1 MQPMRTIILAGAL
14 TLVGSA
20 LAGAQQS
27 TAQTRTAAEVKVNEP
42 AAIKIKAGLEGRAR
56 ISPDS
61 AKAVALARVPGQV
74 AGGELEDKTG
84 RLLYEIKIL
93 PEHKKTYT
101 KVVVDAMTGRVI
113 SAKQYGGVRGAVGYV
128 RESANKE
135 NNEAK
140 AKAEVKKP

>member
-1 MQPMRTIILAGAL
+1 MQMIRTVVLVGAL
-14 TLVGSA
+14 TAVGPA
-20 LAGAQQS
+20 LAGAQQQ
-27 TAQTRTAAEVKVNEP
+27 TAHPRSAAEVKVNEP

-61 AKAVALARVPGQV
+61 AKAVALSRVPGQV
-74 AGGELEDKTG
+74 AGGELDDKSG
-84 RLLYEIKIL
+84 RLAYEIKIL

-101 KVVVDAMTGRVI
+101 KVVVDAMTGRII
-113 SAKQYGGVRGAVGYV
+113 SAKQFGGVRGAVGYV

>member
-1 MQPMRTIILAGAL
+1 MQPMRTIILAGAF

-20 LAGAQQS
+20 LAGAQQA

-42 AAIKIKAGLEGRAR
+42 AAIKIKAGLEGKAR

-61 AKAVALARVPGQV
+61 AKAVALSRVPGQV

>member
-1 MQPMRTIILAGAL
+1 MRIIRTAVLAGAI
-14 TLVGSA
+14 TAVGSA

-27 TAQTRTAAEVKVNEP
+27 TAQARTSAEVRVNEP

-61 AKAVALARVPGQV
+61 AKAIALSRVRGQV
-74 AGGELEDKTG
+74 AGGELDDKSG
-84 RLLYEIKIL
+84 RLAYEIKIL

-101 KVVVDAMTGRVI
+101 KVVVDARTGRVI

-140 AKAEVKKP
+140 AKKP